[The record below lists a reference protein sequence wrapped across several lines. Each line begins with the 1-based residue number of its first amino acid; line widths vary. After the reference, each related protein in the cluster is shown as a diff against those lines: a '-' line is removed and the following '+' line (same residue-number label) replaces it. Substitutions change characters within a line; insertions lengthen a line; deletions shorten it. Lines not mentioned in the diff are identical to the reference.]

1 VQVHPDG
8 FPGELVPAVED
19 PDPRQSDAVPWAPN
33 AWDAW
38 DGAHPDVAVDAARQH
53 PLLLAADVGRW
64 AVPEP
69 GGPVPDAQFPQLP
82 QLANWALTLPGA
94 VAVLC
99 TQDAGPSAEQSCAAQ
114 GFATL
119 QVQPVSS
126 AAACL
131 ALMARPKP

>member
-1 VQVHPDG
+1 VHPDG

-38 DGAHPDVAVDAARQH
+38 DGAHQDVAVGAVRQH
-53 PLLLAADVGRW
+53 PLLLAAADVGRW
-64 AVPEP
+64 VVPEP
-69 GGPVPDAQFPQLP
+69 GGPVPDAQFRQLP
-82 QLANWALTLPGA
+82 QLANWALTLPDG
-94 VAVLC
+94 VAAPC
-99 TQDAGPSAEQSCAAQ
+99 TRDAGPSAEQSCAARA
-114 GFATL
+114 FAGL

-126 AAACL
+126 AVACL